1 MSNRSEIE
9 TLQTQVIDNGYCI
22 GCGACASLP
31 NSPFRMKFDEYG
43 NYVAVQENKK
53 FDPSLKVLKVCPFSN
68 ESLNENE
75 LSDLFFPSISK
86 NHPKIGKFT
95 KCFAGYIIKEPFR
108 KTGSSGGFGKW
119 IGYKLLTL
127 NLIDHF
133 VHVVS
138 KEPDNPSSTLFEY
151 KIESNANEI
160 TLGSKSTYYPVT
172 LDNIVKEIKS
182 KSGRFAITGVP
193 CFIKTIRLL
202 CNEDAELKSKI
213 NFTIGIVCGGMKSG
227 NHSKLIGWQLG
238 VKPDDLK
245 SIDFRVKAENEPATH
260 KIYEVQSKATNE
272 LKSDFSHNI
281 LGTGWNGYFTPKAC
295 FFCDDVVGETADIS
309 FGDAW
314 LPKYKK
320 DSGGTNVIVVRN
332 HLILDIIEKA
342 FIENEVYIEELSADD
357 VALSQDGGFRQRRE
371 ALSYRIEEK
380 EKVNEWYPKK
390 RVKAGDFKLSNQR
403 KKIYSYRE
411 KIAEKSHKYYLE
423 AYKKNDLSIFN
434 RKMNFL
440 ENDYI
445 RVNLGNI
452 KFARYLLSKFKNAL
466 LKKK

>member
-1 MSNRSEIE
+1 MNNISEIE
-9 TLQTQVIDNGYCI
+9 TLQKQVIDNGYCI

-43 NYVAVQENKK
+43 NYVAVQENKNY
-53 FDPSLKVLKVCPFSN
+53 DPNLKVLNVCPFSN

-75 LSDLFFPSISK
+75 LSDLFFPSIQK
-86 NHPKIGKFT
+86 VHPKIGKFT
-95 KCFAGYIIKEPFR
+95 KCFAGYVIKEPFR

-119 IGYKLLTL
+119 IGYKLLSL
-127 NLIDHF
+127 DIIDYY

-138 KEPDNPSSTLFEY
+138 KEPDNASSTLFEY
-151 KIESNANEI
+151 IIESNSNVI
-160 TLGSKSTYYPVT
+160 SKGSKSTYYPVT
-172 LDNIVKEIKS
+172 LENIIGEIKS
-182 KSGRFAITGVP
+182 RNGRFAITGVP

-202 CNEDAELKSKI
+202 SNQDEALKSKI
-213 NFTIGIVCGGMKSG
+213 HFTIGIVCGGMKSG

-245 SIDFRVKAENEPATH
+245 TIDFRVKDKNEPATH
-260 KIYEVQSKATNE
+260 KIYEVQSIVTNE

-295 FFCDDVVGETADIS
+295 FFCDDVVGETADVS

-332 HLILDIIEKA
+332 IIILEIIEKA
-342 FIENEVYIEELSADD
+342 FEAKEVYLEELTADE
-357 VALSQDGGFRQRRE
+357 VAKSQEGGFRQRRE
-371 ALSYRIEEK
+371 ALSYRIEKK
-380 EKVNEWYPKK
+380 EKANEWFPIK
-390 RVKAGDFKLSNQR
+390 RVKSDDFKISNQR

-411 KIAEKSHKYYLE
+411 KIAEKSQEYYLE
-423 AYKKNDLSIFN
+423 AYQNDDLNYFN
-434 RKMNFL
+434 RKMNFM
-440 ENDYI
+440 EYDYI
-445 RVNLGNI
+445 RVNLGNL
-452 KFARYLLSKFKNAL
+452 KFTRFLLSKLKNELFK
-466 LKKK
+466 K